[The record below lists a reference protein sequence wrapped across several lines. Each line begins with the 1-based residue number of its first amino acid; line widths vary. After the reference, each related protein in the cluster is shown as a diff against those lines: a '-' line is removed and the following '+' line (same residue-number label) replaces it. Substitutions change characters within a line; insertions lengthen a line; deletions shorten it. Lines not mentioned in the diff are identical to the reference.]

1 MIIKIFTQP
10 NCPNCPPVK
19 VLGKKLEDNGFQV
32 NYYNTKEPAGL
43 TEAVM
48 HNLMS
53 TPSVVVVDDKNKEK
67 AVFRSKTPTYEEIIS
82 LKK

>member
-48 HNLMS
+48 HSLMS
-53 TPSVVVVDDKNKEK
+53 TPSLIVIDDKGKEI
-67 AVFRSKTPTYEEIIS
+67 AGFRGKTPTFEEIAK